1 MLYDQEKN
9 YVYNPRYR
17 SQGEGREQTL
27 HLALLLAPQR
37 SLIWLL
43 MPPADVMCI
52 QEVSKYASGISK
64 FHEASL
70 LPAGL

>member
-1 MLYDQEKN
+1 MYS
-9 YVYNPRYR
+9 PRYR
-17 SQGEGREQTL
+17 SQGEGRKQAL

-52 QEVSKYASGISK
+52 QEVNKYASGSSK

-70 LPAGL
+70 PPAGL